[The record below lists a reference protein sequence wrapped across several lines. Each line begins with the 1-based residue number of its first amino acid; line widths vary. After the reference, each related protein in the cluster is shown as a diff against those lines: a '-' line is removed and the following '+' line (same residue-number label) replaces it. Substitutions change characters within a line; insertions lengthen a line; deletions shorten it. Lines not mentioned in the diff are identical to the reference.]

1 MCGRYLVTTVP
12 EAIRA
17 LFRYREQPNFP
28 PRHNIA
34 PTQPVPIVRI
44 TEGEKH
50 FALVRWGLIPPWVKD
65 PREFSLLINA
75 RCETIHEKPAFR
87 NAMKRRRCLFPAD
100 GFYEWKTDGS
110 RKRPFLA
117 RPADGQPMAFAGL
130 WETWIGPNGEEVET
144 AAIITTEA
152 NREMGAVHHRAPV
165 IVPPEQFDFWLDCA
179 NVSEQEA
186 SSLFGRAPDGSM
198 EVYEVSSAVN
208 RVANDTADLLKP
220 YDPSTEPAPEP
231 PKPKAPRK
239 PAPRP
244 QPEDTGQ
251 GSLF

>member
-1 MCGRYLVTTVP
+1 MCGRYLMISAP

-28 PRHNIA
+28 PRYNIA
-34 PTQPVPIVRI
+34 PTQPVPIVRM

-75 RCETIHEKPAFR
+75 RAETVHDKPAFR

-100 GFYEWKTDGS
+100 GFYEWKTEGA
-110 RKRPFLA
+110 RKRPFVA
-117 RPADGQPMAFAGL
+117 RPRHGGPMAFAGL
-130 WETWIGPNGEEVET
+130 WENWIGPNGEEVET

-152 NREMGAVHHRAPV
+152 NSEMGAVHHRAPV

-186 SSLFGRAPDGSM
+186 SSLFGRAADGSM

-208 RVANDTADLLKP
+208 RVANDTSDLLRP
-220 YDPSTEPAPEP
+220 HDPDSEPAPER
-231 PKPKAPRK
+231 KAPRK
-239 PAPRP
+239 SAPKP

>member
-1 MCGRYLVTTVP
+1 
-12 EAIRA
+12 
-17 LFRYREQPNFP
+17 
-28 PRHNIA
+28 
-34 PTQPVPIVRI
+34 
-44 TEGEKH
+44 
-50 FALVRWGLIPPWVKD
+50 
-65 PREFSLLINA
+65 
-75 RCETIHEKPAFR
+75 
-87 NAMKRRRCLFPAD
+87 
-100 GFYEWKTDGS
+100 
-110 RKRPFLA
+110 
-117 RPADGQPMAFAGL
+117 
-130 WETWIGPNGEEVET
+130 
-144 AAIITTEA
+144 
-152 NREMGAVHHRAPV
+152 MGAVHHRAPV

-231 PKPKAPRK
+231 KAPRK
-239 PAPRP
+239 PQPKP

>member
-1 MCGRYLVTTVP
+1 MCGRYLMTSAP

-34 PTQPVPIVRI
+34 PTQPVAIVRM

-65 PREFSLLINA
+65 PKAFSLLINA
-75 RCETIHEKPAFR
+75 RSETIDEKPAFR

-100 GFYEWKTDGS
+100 GFYEWKTEGAH
-110 RKRPFLA
+110 KRPFVA
-117 RPADGQPMAFAGL
+117 RRKDGQPMAFAGL
-130 WETWIGPNGEEVET
+130 WENWIGPNGEEMES

-152 NREMGAVHHRAPV
+152 NKEMGAVHHRAPV
-165 IVPPEQFDFWLDCA
+165 IVPPEQFDFWLDCT

-186 SSLFGRAPDGSM
+186 ASLFAPAADGSM
-198 EVYEVSSAVN
+198 QVYEISSAVN
-208 RVANDTADLLKP
+208 RVANDSAELLKP
-220 YDPSTEPAPEP
+220 HDPSAAPAPEP
-231 PKPKAPRK
+231 PKAK
-239 PAPRP
+239 PARKAAPKP